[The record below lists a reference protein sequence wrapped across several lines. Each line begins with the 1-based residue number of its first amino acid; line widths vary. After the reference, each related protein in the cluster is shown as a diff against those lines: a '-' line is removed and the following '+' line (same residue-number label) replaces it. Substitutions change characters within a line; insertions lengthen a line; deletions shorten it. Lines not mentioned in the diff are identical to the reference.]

1 LIFEKKNK
9 TKQNKNQN
17 KHVISLVSPLDLSH
31 TWFSQTLEENRGHS
45 PEATHKPGKLQQA
58 GVGGEPELSFRQG
71 QLAVLKCVV
80 GH

>member
-1 LIFEKKNK
+1 MLS
-9 TKQNKNQN
+9 
-17 KHVISLVSPLDLSH
+17 VISLVSPLDLSH